1 MARPVASPSV
11 LSTTHEPTGPR
22 PVAQR
27 SVVDLV
33 IDEVRRSILDGSLR
47 PGAPVSIAELSARL
61 EVSHIPVREA
71 LRRLE
76 SEGLIEL
83 RRSRSAVVAPLS
95 REDLANVFH
104 LRELLEADVM
114 ARAVKLYTDA
124 DLEAIEA
131 AWTRLEIDPGD
142 DAESLS
148 ARHTAF
154 HNLLLR
160 PAANEWDWRLLD
172 VTWQAGERYMFLIL
186 AETLAEIPTQF
197 RDVHRDLLDAALRG
211 SQREARKAIKEHL
224 DSGLDLIGPALDRST
239 RHGVNRAHRPPS
251 QRLVRRHRNQR
262 RHRRV
267 RVGRRVLLP
276 LADLK

>member
-1 MARPVASPSV
+1 MVDTSDRPSVRATIIDRVVGSSSV
-11 LSTTHEPTGPR
+11 LSTPHVSSGPR
-22 PVAQR
+22 PVTQR

-83 RRSRSAVVAPLS
+83 RRSRSAVVARLS

-104 LRELLEADVM
+104 LRELLEGDVM
-114 ARAVKLYTDA
+114 ARAVKAYTDDDLA
-124 DLEAIEA
+124 DIEA
-131 AWTRLEIDPGD
+131 AWERLEIEPGD

-148 ARHTAF
+148 GRHTAL

-160 PAANEWDWRLLD
+160 PAATEWDWRLLD

-186 AETLAEIPTQF
+186 AETLADDPTTF
-197 RDVHRDLLDAALRG
+197 RDVHRDLVDAAHTR
-211 SQREARKAIKEHL
+211 SARQARKAVREHL
-224 DSGLDLIGPALDRST
+224 LSGLDLIGPALDQFEN
-239 RHGVNRAHRPPS
+239 G
-251 QRLVRRHRNQR
+251 
-262 RHRRV
+262 
-267 RVGRRVLLP
+267 
-276 LADLK
+276 

>member
-1 MARPVASPSV
+1 VVGAFSV
-11 LSTTHEPTGPR
+11 LSTPHVAPGPR

-95 REDLANVFH
+95 RADLANVFY
-104 LRELLEADVM
+104 LRELLESDVM
-114 ARAVKLYTDA
+114 ARAVRHYTDA
-124 DLEAIEA
+124 DLAAIEG
-131 AWTRLEIDPGD
+131 AWERLEIDPSD

-148 ARHTAF
+148 GRHTVL

-186 AETLAEIPTQF
+186 AETLADDPITF
-197 RDVHRDLLDAALRG
+197 RDVHRDLVNAA
-211 SQREARKAIKEHL
+211 QARSARQVRRAVHEHL
-224 DSGLDLIGPALDRST
+224 AGGLDLIGPALDRSE
-239 RHGVNRAHRPPS
+239 HG
-251 QRLVRRHRNQR
+251 
-262 RHRRV
+262 
-267 RVGRRVLLP
+267 
-276 LADLK
+276 